1 MNTKDLKDMVRNPYV
16 WPGGYAKVLIMSD
29 GEAMCARCVHENF
42 KLILRATRD
51 KADRS
56 GWCAA
61 GVDVHWEGAALLC
74 CNCNQEMPSE
84 YGE

>member
-1 MNTKDLKDMVRNPYV
+1 MKDLKEMVRNPYV

-56 GWCAA
+56 GWGAVS
-61 GVDVHWEGAALLC
+61 VDVHWEGAPLLC